1 MWCFDYEK
9 GKKGWVGE
17 IGQVAEKG
25 YKYLGVLDICQG
37 YKYREEMKE
46 NIRKEYFKRLRATI
60 EIKFKCKAC
69 IPSNV
74 HMGGANFSIRCC
86 HY

>member
-1 MWCFDYEK
+1 M
-9 GKKGWVGE
+9 GE

-25 YKYLGVLDICQG
+25 YKYLGVLNICQG

-60 EIKFKCKAC
+60 EIKFKCNAC
-69 IPSNV
+69 IPSNKY
-74 HMGGANFSIRCC
+74 MSGANCSIWCC